1 MPESNFPGRADHG
14 KTERRQNQS
23 KIFFGLAL
31 EASGRP
37 GADYWR
43 GRHCHAPPSNADGL
57 QKLGSDTVP
66 TPTKISPSGLN
77 PRPRT
82 RCLRFVITVARVL
95 PTITQDSPRWRA
107 CLPYRSGLSPAGR
120 CEKVSTLL
128 SSFPSFARR
137 TPVCV
142 LPVPCF
148 FWSPMRL
155 ELQSRRAIIR
165 KQNAVLHGRAVVD
178 SPQESA
184 IR

>member
-66 TPTKISPSGLN
+66 TPTKISPPAPTLRERLDRVN
-77 PRPRT
+77 PVGVNP
-82 RCLRFVITVARVL
+82 
-95 PTITQDSPRWRA
+95 
-107 CLPYRSGLSPAGR
+107 
-120 CEKVSTLL
+120 
-128 SSFPSFARR
+128 
-137 TPVCV
+137 
-142 LPVPCF
+142 
-148 FWSPMRL
+148 
-155 ELQSRRAIIR
+155 
-165 KQNAVLHGRAVVD
+165 
-178 SPQESA
+178 
-184 IR
+184 